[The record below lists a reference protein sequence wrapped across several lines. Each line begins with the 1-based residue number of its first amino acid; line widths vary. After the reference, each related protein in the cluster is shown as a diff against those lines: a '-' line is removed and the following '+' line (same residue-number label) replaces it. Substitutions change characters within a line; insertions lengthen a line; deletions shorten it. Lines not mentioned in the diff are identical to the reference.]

1 MDPYDRF
8 FRRSLRD
15 ILVSEEILTQDEADE
30 LVESAY
36 ESNEPFGVVVVDAG
50 YMTAWDLLKV
60 VSANYQIP
68 VLPLADY
75 ELEARLLEEVTAST
89 LYQYQLVPVG
99 KFGKSWT
106 FAILEPPSRECIE
119 SLRELCGPSLF
130 FFAAD
135 ANELKRVL
143 ADNVKVVDVASDDS
157 WKNIFDSG
165 DQAVQKATPE
175 EAGEAGEA
183 PTDAKAEAPAQS

>member
-15 ILVSEEILTQDEADE
+15 ILVSEGVLTEEQADE

-50 YMTAWDLLKV
+50 YLTAWDLLKV

-68 VLPLADY
+68 VMPMTEYRLDEALLNELP
-75 ELEARLLEEVTAST
+75 AST
-89 LYQYQLVPVG
+89 LYQYQMLPIG
-99 KFGKSWT
+99 KFGASWT
-106 FAILEPPSRECIE
+106 FAILEPPTRECLDA
-119 SLRELCGPSLF
+119 LREACGSSLF

-135 ANELKRVL
+135 ANELQRL
-143 ADNVKVVDVASDDS
+143 LGEHVKVVDVSSDDS
-157 WKNIFDSG
+157 WQNIFDSG
-165 DQAVQKATPE
+165 DEKVQQDITTP
-175 EAGEAGEA
+175 
-183 PTDAKAEAPAQS
+183 AEPAAAESE